1 MSTRR
6 MVAGVVS
13 TVLVLGL
20 SPLAIDPAAAADP
33 ERVVFGAFPASR
45 GGQTRQQAAAA
56 LEAQIGRKL
65 EVVRVFETWSSPF
78 PDSFHNWLRDGGR
91 TPILSI
97 KPIRSNGSRVT
108 WPTIANALPG
118 SQVDNEIRSWARR
131 IRDWGG
137 PIYVTLHHEPESS
150 GTSYGTQANFIA
162 AWRHWVDVFR
172 EEGVVNARFMWIM
185 TDYSFF
191 VPSSDRRQAVKWFPG
206 DAWVDAMGID
216 AYNWATC
223 RPNIY
228 NPWRSLEY
236 IVEPFRQFG
245 LQHPT
250 IPLWLTE
257 WGSWE
262 DPAVSGR
269 KGQWFDAARAL
280 FARPSHQQFAGISY
294 FNSPHPSSSFPDCDW
309 WIDTSASSLQRFT
322 DMGHDPLYLADGSW
336 APLNSNEPPTARLTV
351 ACTDLSCSF
360 DGSTSSD
367 ADGTIDSWAW
377 DFGDGAIATGA
388 AAPHDYTDPGTYT
401 VTLTITDDDGAA
413 AAATASVTVPPP
425 PNELPIASFGST
437 CHDLSCT
444 FDAGGSID
452 PDGTITDYAWDFG
465 DGATGS
471 GATSPHTYPAAGSYT
486 VTLTVTDDDAAA
498 DSETGSVTVEE
509 PPASPISFVATA
521 SSNTNASSHRVTVP
535 AAVRAGDGLLLFVAI
550 NTTASISTPTGVTG
564 WQPLSTVTAGS
575 SVARVFWKPAGA
587 TDAGAILTVNLSALS
602 KANVVLVA
610 YRGTSP
616 TAPVA
621 SFAGFAESG
630 SRASHLAPT
639 VSVTN
644 PVSWV
649 VTYWSHKDSTTTTLT
664 PPPGVTTRANGT
676 QSGSGRVTGLLV
688 DSGAATPIGPY
699 SAGSSTAAA
708 SSSFATMW
716 TIVLAPA

>member
-1 MSTRR
+1 M
-6 MVAGVVS
+6 MAGIVS
-13 TVLVLGL
+13 TLLAVGL
-20 SPLAIDPAAAADP
+20 LPLAASPAAGADP

-97 KPIRSNGSRVT
+97 KPIRGNGTRVT

-131 IRDWGG
+131 IRNWGG
-137 PIYVTLHHEPESS
+137 SIYVTLHHEPESS

-236 IVEPFRQFG
+236 IIEPFRQFG

-309 WIDTSASSLQRFT
+309 WIDTSTSSLQQFT
-322 DMGHDPLYLADGSW
+322 AMGHDALYQADGSW
-336 APLNSNEPPTARLTV
+336 SPLGSNQPPTARFTTSCADLT
-351 ACTDLSCSF
+351 CSF
-360 DGSTSSD
+360 DASTSTD
-367 ADGTIDSWAW
+367 DG
-377 DFGDGAIATGA
+377 G
-388 AAPHDYTDPGTYT
+388 
-401 VTLTITDDDGAA
+401 ITD
-413 AAATASVTVPPP
+413 
-425 PNELPIASFGST
+425 F
-437 CHDLSCT
+437 
-444 FDAGGSID
+444 
-452 PDGTITDYAWDFG
+452 AWDFG

-471 GATSPHTYPAAGSYT
+471 EPISSHTYPASGHYN
-486 VTLTVTDDDAAA
+486 VTLTVVDGEDATD
-498 DSETGSVTVEE
+498 SQTEIIPVGE
-509 PPASPISFVATA
+509 PPAEPISFVATA
-521 SSNTNASSHRVTVP
+521 SSNLNVTNHGVTVP
-535 AAVRAGDGLLLFVAI
+535 ATVRPGDGLLLFVAI
-550 NTTASISTPTGVTG
+550 NTTATINAPTGVTG

-575 SVARVFWKPAGA
+575 SVARVFWKVAGA
-587 TDAGAILTVNLSALS
+587 TDAGATLTVNLSAQS
-602 KANVVLVA
+602 KANVVLAA
-610 YRGTSP
+610 YRGTSVS
-616 TAPVA
+616 TPVA
-621 SFAGFAESG
+621 AFAGVAEPVA
-630 SRASHLAPT
+630 RASHLAPT

-644 PVSWV
+644 PASWV
-649 VTYWSHKDSTTTTLT
+649 VTYWSHKDSSTTSLT
-664 PPPGVTTRANGT
+664 PPPGVMVRASGT

-688 DSGAATPIGPY
+688 DTGTPRAVGPY
-699 SAGSSTAAA
+699 SAGTATASAA
-708 SSSFATMW
+708 SSFVTMW
-716 TIVLAPA
+716 TIVLAPN